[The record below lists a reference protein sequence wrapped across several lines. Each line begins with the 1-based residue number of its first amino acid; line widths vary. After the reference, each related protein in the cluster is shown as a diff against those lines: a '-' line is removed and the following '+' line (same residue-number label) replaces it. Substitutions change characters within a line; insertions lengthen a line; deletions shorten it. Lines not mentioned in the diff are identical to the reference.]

1 MTQRTSC
8 EALHHQRCAQQL
20 RVNRHHVLTLVF
32 AVTLKT
38 SAYATRECHSYQGD
52 LGDGVNLGPPVAA
65 MNESECCSACLAEV
79 SCGAW
84 TFTVAGS
91 AACYLHPGPG
101 RSVNSGSAYTSGVCS
116 DDDDMFGDIFALRDA
131 PGTSGVPLGGIGTGF
146 FDLAPDGGI
155 ARVAINN
162 HHQDGVITDANAT
175 FLAVF
180 RASTGSHLLQR
191 RPSIAAG
198 PNLPAAAHTVAVPD
212 SGTDPVRPICKPPAL
227 SYAIELAM
235 V

>member
-1 MTQRTSC
+1 
-8 EALHHQRCAQQL
+8 
-20 RVNRHHVLTLVF
+20 
-32 AVTLKT
+32 
-38 SAYATRECHSYQGD
+38 
-52 LGDGVNLGPPVAA
+52 
-65 MNESECCSACLAEV
+65 
-79 SCGAW
+79 
-84 TFTVAGS
+84 
-91 AACYLHPGPG
+91 
-101 RSVNSGSAYTSGVCS
+101 
-116 DDDDMFGDIFALRDA
+116 MFGDIFALRDA